1 MAYQELHFAA
11 ATRTFW
17 AATIWPIRSYILQTP
32 LGLFGPPLGLF
43 WAAVFWTLW
52 ANHSTDFDDSNT
64 QYIGIFLAIKCYN
77 FLGLQ
82 FFGRSGLTVRPILTI
97 QKSSTSEFFWLLSV
111 TFCRCHSEF

>member
-82 FFGRSGLTVRPILTI
+82 FFGRSGLTVRPILMI
-97 QKSSTSEFFWLLSV
+97 QKPSTFDFFLAIKCYILPL
-111 TFCRCHSEF
+111 